1 MNFSD
6 IYSYRYAGLVFL
18 VPLALSLVNI
28 DWFIYPTLAAY
39 YGFCMAGCV
48 CIIFIVGSLLPGK
61 RQTITS
67 NVKSP
72 LVYFALWSLYI
83 LMHGLLGSG
92 TNLFHVYTSIIFLFF
107 FSATV
112 GFGVLQIPTRA
123 LFIGIAIIAASEAGY
138 CILQYTGIITSK
150 SSFFSVTGT
159 LINPNVTAM
168 FLAMA
173 FPVFLF
179 LHCNSNKKYIRIG
192 IIIVLL
198 ALLLLKCRTA
208 IIGTGVAAIVFFNC
222 RYQFLAWLKESKNR
236 SSSIILVVL
245 SLCLLIPA
253 GFYMYTAKQSSAD
266 GRKLIWKL
274 SAQMAFEKPVFGY
287 GYDSFEKEY
296 NQFQARYI
304 KNGKTS
310 EEELRYAAPVK
321 MAYNELLQNAVEGG
335 LPGLLLWL
343 SVMISLVIPPFLQNK
358 KKTDVKQPDTEPE
371 QNMLYACYS
380 GIVAFAFM
388 SVVNFTIQ
396 AIPVMCLFVLYAA
409 ILTAM
414 PCNRKAATNSRFA
427 ILSNHVLF
435 NKVTRVAKAT
445 LILIACLCGFH
456 VYTLANADRQQKIA
470 IDLNRQGS
478 SKKALTIMTALERK
492 LSGYDSYW
500 KSYGTINLQTKE
512 YSVALSKFLRARELS
527 SSPDIYLNIGYCFGK
542 LGQYAE
548 AVKAYE
554 QAVLFDPGKFANR
567 YRLMNAC
574 MQNSD
579 TLKAVST
586 AQGII
591 TLKPKIPS
599 DKVKDYKNA
608 AIRLL
613 QNLKIPFSE
622 DRVFTY
628 DLKLN

>member
-1 MNFSD
+1 
-6 IYSYRYAGLVFL
+6 
-18 VPLALSLVNI
+18 
-28 DWFIYPTLAAY
+28 
-39 YGFCMAGCV
+39 
-48 CIIFIVGSLLPGK
+48 
-61 RQTITS
+61 
-67 NVKSP
+67 
-72 LVYFALWSLYI
+72 
-83 LMHGLLGSG
+83 
-92 TNLFHVYTSIIFLFF
+92 
-107 FSATV
+107 
-112 GFGVLQIPTRA
+112 
-123 LFIGIAIIAASEAGY
+123 
-138 CILQYTGIITSK
+138 
-150 SSFFSVTGT
+150 
-159 LINPNVTAM
+159 
-168 FLAMA
+168 
-173 FPVFLF
+173 
-179 LHCNSNKKYIRIG
+179 
-192 IIIVLL
+192 
-198 ALLLLKCRTA
+198 
-208 IIGTGVAAIVFFNC
+208 
-222 RYQFLAWLKESKNR
+222 
-236 SSSIILVVL
+236 
-245 SLCLLIPA
+245 
-253 GFYMYTAKQSSAD
+253 MYTAKQSSAD

-274 SAQMAFEKPVFGY
+274 SAQMVLEKPVFGY

-296 NQFQARYI
+296 NQFQAEYI
-304 KNGKTS
+304 KTGKAS
-310 EEELRYAAPVK
+310 EGELRYAAPVK
-321 MAYNELLQNAVEGG
+321 MAYNEPLQNAVEGG

-343 SVMISLVIPPFLQNK
+343 SVIVSLVIPPFLQNK
-358 KKTDVKQPDTEPE
+358 KKTGVKQPDTEPE

-427 ILSNHVLF
+427 ILGNHVLF
-435 NKVTRVAKAT
+435 NKVARVAKAS

-478 SKKALTIMTALERK
+478 SKKALTIMPALERK

-500 KSYGTINLQTKE
+500 KSYGTINLQEKE
-512 YSVALSKFLRARELS
+512 YSVALSKFLRAKELS

-579 TLKAVST
+579 TVKAVST

-591 TLKPKIPS
+591 ALKPKIHS
-599 DKVKDYKNA
+599 DKVKGYKNA

-613 QNLKIPFSE
+613 QNLKIPFPE